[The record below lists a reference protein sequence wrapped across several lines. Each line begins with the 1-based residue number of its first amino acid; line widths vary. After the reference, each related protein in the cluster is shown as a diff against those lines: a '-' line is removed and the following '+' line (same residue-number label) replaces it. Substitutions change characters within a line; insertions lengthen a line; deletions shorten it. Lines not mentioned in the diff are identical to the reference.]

1 MQDHAQEIFTPFA
14 PPAAR
19 EDPALEI
26 RADVIPTVTP
36 QGEPAARGATSAR
49 PARGNVPGATGDVLL
64 EAFLRGAGIADLHLP
79 RTLTPETVE
88 AVGKLLREAVQ
99 GTLDLLHARGLMK
112 SEMRADVTKITPMD
126 NNPLKFSPTVEAAL
140 IHLLAPHVQ
149 GYTEPV
155 LAMRSAYDDL
165 RAHHLGFLAGM
176 RAALEEVLAR
186 FAPEDL
192 AKRLSDPTV
201 LDSMLPMNRKA
212 KQWDLF
218 LERYETLASEA
229 REDFNTA
236 FGRAFR
242 RAYEAQVK
250 ELRRDERRG

>member
-1 MQDHAQEIFTPFA
+1 MRADMIPSMTPQSEPPVREV
-14 PPAAR
+14 PPAH
-19 EDPALEI
+19 
-26 RADVIPTVTP
+26 
-36 QGEPAARGATSAR
+36 
-49 PARGNVPGATGDVLL
+49 PARGSVPDPLGNVLW
-64 EAFLRGAGIADLHLP
+64 EAFLRGAGISDPHLP
-79 RTLTPETVE
+79 KTLTPETTE
-88 AVGKLLREAVQ
+88 TVGKLLREAVQ
-99 GTLDLLHARGLMK
+99 GTLDLLRARGLMK

-149 GYTEPV
+149 GYTEP
-155 LAMRSAYDDL
+155 LHAMTSAYHDL

-201 LDSMLPMNRKA
+201 LDNMLPMNRKA

-218 LERYETLASEA
+218 LERYEAIAGEA

-250 ELRRDERRG
+250 ELRREERRG